1 MIGPGRPRKDAGRNP
16 EAVWAI
22 EKAGGVSA
30 LARICGV
37 TAVAVSQWE
46 RVPRRHVPLI
56 EAALGPL
63 LASPIPPPGAVPTP
77 AMQNALDTYRET
89 GSFAGAAAVL
99 GCSRQAVHQHIRRY
113 KEYSGKRIV
122 PRRLGRRR
130 APPNT
135 LSKAAVRLPFARQ
148 VVYTRAE

>member
-1 MIGPGRPRKDAGRNP
+1 MIGPPGRPRKDAGRNP

-22 EKAGGVSA
+22 ERAGGVSA

-37 TAVAVSQWE
+37 TVPAVSQWE
-46 RVPRRHVPLI
+46 RVPQRYVPLI

-63 LASPIPPPGAVPTP
+63 LASPIPPPAAVPTP

-89 GSFAGAAAVL
+89 GSFAGAAAVI

-113 KEYSGKRIV
+113 EKYSGKRIV
-122 PRRLGRRR
+122 PRRLGRR
-130 APPNT
+130 
-135 LSKAAVRLPFARQ
+135 
-148 VVYTRAE
+148 

>member
-1 MIGPGRPRKDAGRNP
+1 MIGPRGRPRKDAGRNP

-37 TAVAVSQWE
+37 TAAAVSQWK
-46 RVPRRHVPLI
+46 RVPQRYVPLI

-63 LASPIPPPGAVPTP
+63 LATPISPPAAVPTP
-77 AMQNALDTYRET
+77 ATQNALDTYRET

-113 KEYSGKRIV
+113 EKYSGKRIV
-122 PRRLGRRR
+122 RRRLGRR
-130 APPNT
+130 
-135 LSKAAVRLPFARQ
+135 
-148 VVYTRAE
+148 

>member
-1 MIGPGRPRKDAGRNP
+1 MIGPRGRPRKDAGRTP

-46 RVPRRHVPLI
+46 RVPQRHVPLI

-63 LASPIPPPGAVPTP
+63 LASPITPPAAVPTP

-113 KEYSGKRIV
+113 EKYSGKRIV
-122 PRRLGRRR
+122 PRRLGRR
-130 APPNT
+130 
-135 LSKAAVRLPFARQ
+135 
-148 VVYTRAE
+148 